1 MCAIQSSQTSAA
13 ASFHKQRACTFLSRI
28 LPFWHSTSKW
38 LLKTKCTLCFKDDKS
53 CFDQGPESATM
64 VLFPYLYLP
73 SWVNS
78 NFWMIVNCSIGRLG
92 ESKVS
97 PGQKQ
102 ICLITG
108 FLLLKSPRANC
119 PTFRDNQTSAN
130 QTPTSSSEVILKLPC
145 HLHPIPQSCGTRVVW
160 IVTWRLPPL
169 MATKNIAVIW
179 ASWHTPANPA
189 LAEAWQ
195 GHLLV

>member
-1 MCAIQSSQTSAA
+1 MINHALTKDQKALQWFYFLISICHLELTAI
-13 ASFHKQRACTFLSRI
+13 FGWLS
-28 LPFWHSTSKW
+28 TV
-38 LLKTKCTLCFKDDKS
+38 LLAGWDYW
-53 CFDQGPESATM
+53 ATPG
-64 VLFPYLYLP
+64 F
-73 SWVNS
+73 
-78 NFWMIVNCSIGRLG
+78 R

-145 HLHPIPQSCGTRVVW
+145 HLHPILQSCGTRVVW